1 MQKLLDLMTILPS
14 HWDIEFNSLSE
25 YRDIPKINILV
36 DGVSFIIVTDKRVV
50 APEAEYDIRAS
61 VPIMDLYYHFQVKT
75 PSDCLAMIHRIL
87 NEVHDVKENI
97 TIIDNL
103 YGFCV
108 KHEGEL
114 VICELDEEELKK
126 CTTLILNGVKFHK
139 E

>member
-1 MQKLLDLMTILPS
+1 MQKLIELMAILPS
-14 HWDIEFNSLSE
+14 HWNIQFNSLSE
-25 YRDIPKINILV
+25 YMNMSRATIVV
-36 DGVSFIIVTDKRVV
+36 DDVTFIITTDAHMVGPK
-50 APEAEYDIRAS
+50 AEYDIRAN
-61 VPIMDLYYHFQVKT
+61 VPSKDLYYHFQVNT
-75 PSDCLAMIHRIL
+75 PSNCLAMIHRVL

-114 VICELDEEELKK
+114 VICELNEEELEE
-126 CTTLILNGVKFHK
+126 CTTLVLNGIKFHK